1 MEIDLPE
8 PSAGNIL
15 RFDSMSSVVQAAVQ
29 GLGFAIIPLPMSQNW
44 FKTGA
49 LIKLFDTEWVTDEQ
63 FHLAHRAE
71 ELNRPEVIEFVQWLI
86 QEFKHDG

>member
-15 RFDSMSSVVQAAVQ
+15 RFDSMSSVVQAAAQ
-29 GLGFAIIPLPMSQNW
+29 GLGFAIIPLPMSQDW
-44 FKTGA
+44 FKNGT
-49 LIKLFDTEWVTDEQ
+49 LIKVFDTEWVTDEQ

-71 ELNRPEVIEFVQWLI
+71 AINRPELKEFIQWLI
-86 QEFKHDG
+86 QEFKNYD